1 MSFTMV
7 RIYFQLEFP
16 NCPFCYQFSTLLA
29 FSPDF
34 KLVTGMIQ
42 GFFGFEFFDSGI
54 FGGKENLA
62 SVFLDGM
69 I

>member
-1 MSFTMV
+1 MV

-16 NCPFCYQFSTLLA
+16 NCPLLGVFYTA
-29 FSPDF
+29 CLYSRFQ
-34 KLVTGMIQ
+34 VTGMIQ

-54 FGGKENLA
+54 FGWKENLA
-62 SVFLDGM
+62 SIFLDGM